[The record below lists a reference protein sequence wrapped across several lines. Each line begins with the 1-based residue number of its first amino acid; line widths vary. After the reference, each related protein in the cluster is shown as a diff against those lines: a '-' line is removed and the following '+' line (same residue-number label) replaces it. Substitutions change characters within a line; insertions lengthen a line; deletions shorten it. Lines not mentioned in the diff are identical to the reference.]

1 MLLQIALLLLLP
13 LCVHGAAAQ
22 DLFSAETR
30 VDDEGSE
37 TRNAALSDLLA
48 KVLMRVSGNPAV
60 GGQPGTRAVVAAAPS
75 LVQQYRYRTADEAGQ
90 VVRYLWARFDQT
102 AVERMMREYQLPVWV
117 QRPGVLVWVATERDA
132 KRELLNF
139 DNLPEARAAILDR
152 ARQRGMP
159 LQLPLMDLQDQSQLT
174 PADVW
179 SDYRAAIAQAS
190 ARYPHDLVLTGRLRA
205 RGDGKWSGEWS
216 LIGDGSAQG
225 FQASPQALPAA
236 LAFAVDQA
244 QNLLAARYAP
254 MPGVG
259 GSRGTRV
266 SFSGVGD
273 LEAYGRLL
281 ALLDG
286 LEPIEGLALRHVE
299 GDRCLFEFRSRGSE
313 QELLRILDGEAQ
325 LVAEAGPEPAPSGDP
340 IAADADRT
348 EPEANARYRLSY

>member
-1 MLLQIALLLLLP
+1 MLLTICVLLLLP
-13 LCVHGAAAQ
+13 WCLHGAGVE

-30 VDDEGSE
+30 VEDEGSE

-48 KVLMRVSGNPAV
+48 KVLVRVSGNPAV
-60 GGQPGTRAVVAAAPS
+60 GGLPGTRQVLAAAPS

-102 AVERMMREYQLPVWV
+102 AVERMMREHELPVWV

-132 KRELLNF
+132 QRELLNF
-139 DNLPEARAAILDR
+139 DNLPEARAAMLDR

-190 ARYPHDLVLTGRLRA
+190 ARYPHDLVLAGRLRA

-216 LIGDGSAQG
+216 LIGDGSAQS
-225 FQASPQALPAA
+225 FQASPQVLAAA
-236 LAFAVDQA
+236 LAFAVDQT

-254 MPGVG
+254 MPGAG
-259 GSRGTRV
+259 GVRGMRV

-281 ALLDG
+281 ALLEG
-286 LEPIEGLALRHVE
+286 LEPVEGLALRHVDGE
-299 GDRCLFEFRSRGSE
+299 HCLFEFRSRGGE
-313 QELLRILDGEAQ
+313 QELLRALDGEAQ
-325 LVAEAGPEPAPSGDP
+325 LVAEVGLEPAPSGDA
-340 IAADADRT
+340 IAADAGRVQ
-348 EPEANARYRLSY
+348 PEADARYRLSY